1 MAKTTIEQVYDG
13 LPMPQRIFAIL
24 TVSIGVAMAVMD
36 VTITNVALPSM
47 AKALLLSNADSIWI
61 VNSYQLAIIM
71 FLLAMSSI
79 GEIYSYRKT
88 YMFGLSVFTLASLCC
103 GLSNGFY
110 SLVISRLLQGL
121 GASAMMSI
129 NMTLLRL
136 SYPKRHLGKGIGF
149 NATLVAIATVIAP
162 SLAAGILAITSW
174 RWLFLINIPLGII
187 AIIMGYFALPKNIV
201 QLNERKFPKGDI
213 ILNAIFFGT
222 LTLTI
227 EGITH
232 DFSGTFVIGL
242 AIASFTV
249 GFFYIKKELRMP
261 YPLLPIDL
269 MKIPLFSMSVLTSIA
284 SFTAQMLAMV
294 SLPFF
299 FQNTMH
305 LSESESGLLFTAW
318 PFAIIFAAPLAG
330 SLIGKIHAGILGG
343 IGLGLLTTGIALLA
357 FLPEDASHLNV
368 AWRMM
373 ICGAGFG
380 LFQSPNNNILITSA
394 PPSRSGSASGMLAM
408 ARLIGQ
414 MTGATLVALMFHLFN
429 ESAPRIALGV
439 GACVAW
445 VACLI
450 SLSRLGLKNG
460 KE

>member
-1 MAKTTIEQVYDG
+1 
-13 LPMPQRIFAIL
+13 MPQRVFAIL

-36 VTITNVALPSM
+36 VTITNVALPSL
-47 AKALLLSNADSIWI
+47 AQALQLSNADSIWI

-88 YMFGLSVFTLASLCC
+88 YLFGLTLFTLASLFC
-103 GLSNGFY
+103 GLSSGFY
-110 SLVISRLLQGL
+110 SLVISRLMQGI

-162 SLAAGILAITSW
+162 TLAAIILTWASW

-187 AIIMGYFALPKNIV
+187 GLITGYHALPQNTV
-201 QLNERKFPKGDI
+201 LLSDRKFPKEEI
-213 ILNAIFFGT
+213 LLNAFFFGCLVLT
-222 LTLTI
+222 VEGISHDFKGWLVIGFALSALIVGFIYIRKELTL
-227 EGITH
+227 
-232 DFSGTFVIGL
+232 S
-242 AIASFTV
+242 
-249 GFFYIKKELRMP
+249 

-269 MKIPLFSMSVLTSIA
+269 MKIPLFSMSVLTSVA
-284 SFTAQMLAMV
+284 SFTAQMLAMI

-299 FQNTMH
+299 FQHTMH
-305 LSESESGLLFTAW
+305 LSPSETGLLFTAW

-343 IGLGLLTTGIALLA
+343 IGLGLLSTGIALLA
-357 FLPEDASHLNV
+357 FLPEDASHIDV
-368 AWRMM
+368 IWRMM
-373 ICGAGFG
+373 LCGAGFG

-408 ARLIGQ
+408 ARLTGQ
-414 MTGATLVALMFHLFN
+414 MTGATMVALMFHLFGDG
-429 ESAPRIALGV
+429 APRISLWCGAGVAL
-439 GACVAW
+439 
-445 VACLI
+445 VACCV
-450 SLSRLGLKNG
+450 SLGRLGMRR
-460 KE
+460 

>member
-1 MAKTTIEQVYDG
+1 
-13 LPMPQRIFAIL
+13 MPQRVFAIL

-36 VTITNVALPSM
+36 VTITNVALPSL
-47 AKALLLSNADSIWI
+47 AQALQLSNADSIWI

-88 YMFGLSVFTLASLCC
+88 YLFGLTLFTLASLFC
-103 GLSNGFY
+103 GLSSGFY
-110 SLVISRLLQGL
+110 SLVISRLMQGI

-162 SLAAGILAITSW
+162 TLAAIILTWASW

-187 AIIMGYFALPKNIV
+187 GLITGYHALPQNTV
-201 QLNERKFPKGDI
+201 LLSDRKFPQEEI
-213 ILNAIFFGT
+213 LLNAFFFGCLVLT
-222 LTLTI
+222 VEGISHDFKGWLVIGFALSALIVGFIYIRKELTL
-227 EGITH
+227 
-232 DFSGTFVIGL
+232 S
-242 AIASFTV
+242 
-249 GFFYIKKELRMP
+249 

-269 MKIPLFSMSVLTSIA
+269 MKIPLFSMSVLTSVA
-284 SFTAQMLAMV
+284 SFTAQMLAMI

-299 FQNTMH
+299 FQHTMH
-305 LSESESGLLFTAW
+305 LSPSETGLLFTAW

-343 IGLGLLTTGIALLA
+343 IGLGLLSTGIALLA
-357 FLPEDASHLNV
+357 FLPEDASHIDV
-368 AWRMM
+368 IWRMM
-373 ICGAGFG
+373 LCGAGFG

-408 ARLIGQ
+408 ARLTGQ
-414 MTGATLVALMFHLFN
+414 MTGATMVALMFHLFGDG
-429 ESAPRIALGV
+429 APRISLWCGAGVAL
-439 GACVAW
+439 
-445 VACLI
+445 VACCV
-450 SLSRLGLKNG
+450 SLGRLGMRR
-460 KE
+460 